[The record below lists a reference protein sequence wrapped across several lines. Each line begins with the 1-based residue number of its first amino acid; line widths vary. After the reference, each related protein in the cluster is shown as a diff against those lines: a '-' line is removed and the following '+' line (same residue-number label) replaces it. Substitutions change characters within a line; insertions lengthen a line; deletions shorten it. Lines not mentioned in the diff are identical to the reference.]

1 MAIAVAVG
9 LLSGRTATVKAGLDE
24 EVGTLKRRA
33 QTALGVGRG
42 RLLKTPP
49 EAFWMY
55 LHQSNAPGCRMVS
68 HWSCNIGTVQLK
80 ATQST
85 FAAILGDGSVVTWGH
100 PYAGGDSNAVR
111 EQLKLCSRPKPL
123 DMLLLP
129 FSAMDPSSHGVANGL
144 VVTAVLCRI
153 S

>member
-33 QTALGVGRG
+33 QTALGSRKRAAVENSSGSVLDVSASIKRA
-42 RLLKTPP
+42 RLQNGESLV
-49 EAFWMY
+49 
-55 LHQSNAPGCRMVS
+55 LH
-68 HWSCNIGTVQLK
+68 IGTVQLK

-111 EQLKLCSRPKPL
+111 ERLKLCSRPKPL
-123 DMLLLP
+123 DILLLP
-129 FSAMDPSSHGVANGL
+129 FSAMDPSSHGVVHGL